1 MEILREGRVS
11 DDDDDVGGRRKYSRF
26 EGSFIERAH
35 PSCVLRRKESRR
47 DVREQDSPLERL
59 VREGGEEEREIEAEG
74 VGVEALRDTTP
85 VASTRLPKE
94 PPFGNRPPEST
105 CRPLAPRVGGRN

>member
-1 MEILREGRVS
+1 MRFKEEGEQKGRQGAGLSPGETGERERGR
-11 DDDDDVGGRRKYSRF
+11 
-26 EGSFIERAH
+26 
-35 PSCVLRRKESRR
+35 
-47 DVREQDSPLERL
+47 
-59 VREGGEEEREIEAEG
+59 EEEREIEAEG